1 MKKLINYLFLFLFTA
16 ISVNSFSQD
25 TKAKKHSYFVY
36 NPEVIISK
44 LPKDVDETSALLFY
58 KGSLWTL
65 NDSGGK
71 AEIYRL
77 STKSGKIIQTISLK
91 GVKNVDFEDL
101 TQDEDYIYVG
111 DIGNNMGN
119 RKNLVVYKI
128 AKKDIPRKKDA
139 EVKVKAIRYAYA
151 DQINFKKRSRRNNY
165 DCEALTSLGD
175 QLYLFTKDWLDAKT
189 RVYILPKKKGKYSLD
204 VWKEFDAD
212 GLVTAADFNL
222 KKNELVLLGYQDFM
236 PFLWTFS
243 NFKGDDFFGGYA
255 KRMNFEHIHG
265 AQTEGLCFEPS
276 GDLFI
281 SCEDSYFP
289 QRIFKVPQSELM
301 DSVQLKP
308 SFSADNSLILKVKYD
323 ATEQMIHLKVQGL
336 FEGDF
341 RFELLNEIWR
351 TENKMKM
358 KAKDLSGETIN
369 VNAKKLK
376 QGLYYLRVQQ
386 NDRVKVA
393 RVYI

>member
-36 NPEVIISK
+36 NPEVII
-44 LPKDVDETSALLFY
+44 SALLFY

-128 AKKDIPRKKDA
+128 AKKDIHRKKDA

-243 NFKGDDFFGGYA
+243 NFKGDDFFGGDA